1 MKCSRTC
8 NCKLI
13 IRKINKNKQCSKL
26 GEEGKTGV
34 RNVRRDK
41 VAAIKKL
48 EKDKSIGKDEALDGT
63 DLIDAATKK
72 SIKQIDDIVKA
83 KEEEVSKV

>member
-1 MKCSRTC
+1 V
-8 NCKLI
+8 
-13 IRKINKNKQCSKL
+13 QQL